1 MTENEINE
9 LKEFLQKKINILGSK
24 KIKRLIKLE
33 IVDIKFKSGFF
44 EGDGGSLEITVDA
57 DFDLNKIEN
66 LSLIPDMIRKTSN
79 FIKNLA
85 YTVEPTRTCYVF
97 WV

>member
-9 LKEFLQKKINILGSK
+9 LKEFLQKKIDILGPK
-24 KIKRLIKLE
+24 KIKGLINLQ
-33 IVDIKFKSGFF
+33 IVDIKFKPGFF
-44 EGDGGSLEITVDA
+44 DGDGGSLEITVDA
-57 DFDLNKIEN
+57 DFNLNDIEN
-66 LSLIPDMIRKTSN
+66 LSVISVMIRKTSN

-97 WV
+97 WK